1 MSKSAADKLLAG
13 KRKVWLGLVW
23 GLLLACGLALP
34 DVDRVNT
41 QYRELGDLQAKLAS
55 REELPQRARLLAER
69 VAQKEK
75 DMADLKK
82 PLVPSDAL
90 STFKQ
95 DLARAAKTANCRLR
109 SIRPGATKRRPLEEV
124 LTGRPADAKRRT
136 KAPQWEVEEQISSIS
151 LQGSFE
157 NLLEFLS
164 ALDKDV
170 RMLQLSSMQL
180 RIVPQVSGE
189 IVMDLQIKTFNLL
202 GNRQG

>member
-1 MSKSAADKLLAG
+1 MRKSAAHKLLAG
-13 KRKVWLGLVW
+13 RRKVWLGLVW
-23 GLLLACGLALP
+23 GLLLACGLVLP
-34 DVDRVNT
+34 DIDRLNT

-55 REELPQRARLLAER
+55 RGELPQRARLLAER

-82 PLVPSDAL
+82 PLVPPGAMSA
-90 STFKQ
+90 FKQ
-95 DLARAAKTANCRLR
+95 DLARAAKTAKCRLR
-109 SIRPGATKRRPLEEV
+109 SVRPGAAKRRPLEEV

-136 KAPQWEVEEQISSIS
+136 KPPRWEVEEQISSIS

-157 NLLEFLS
+157 DLVEFLS

-170 RMLQLSSMQL
+170 RILQLSSMQL
-180 RIVPQVSGE
+180 GIAPQVSGK

>member
-1 MSKSAADKLLAG
+1 MSKSAVDKLLVG

-55 REELPQRARLLAER
+55 RAELPQRARLLAER

-82 PLVPSDAL
+82 PLVPPDAL

-95 DLARAAKTANCRLR
+95 DLARAARTAKCQLR
-109 SIRPGATKRRPLEEV
+109 SVRPGATKRRPLEEV

-136 KAPQWEVEEQISSIS
+136 KPPQWEVEEQISLIS

-157 NLLEFLS
+157 DLLEFLS

-180 RIVPQVSGE
+180 QIVPQVSGG

>member
-1 MSKSAADKLLAG
+1 MSKSAIDKLLAG

-23 GLLLACGLALP
+23 GLLLACGLVLP
-34 DVDRVNT
+34 DIDRLNT
-41 QYRELGDLQAKLAS
+41 QYRELGDLQTKLAS
-55 REELPQRARLLAER
+55 RAELPQRARLLAER

-82 PLVPSDAL
+82 PLVPPHAL

-95 DLARAAKTANCRLR
+95 DLALAAGAAKCRLR
-109 SIRPGATKRRPLEEV
+109 SVRPGAAKRRPLEEV

-136 KAPQWEVEEQISSIS
+136 KSPQWEVEEQISAIS

-157 NLLEFLS
+157 DLVEFLS

-170 RMLQLSSMQL
+170 RILQLSSMQL
-180 RIVPQVSGE
+180 HIVPEASGI

-202 GNRQG
+202 GNRKG

>member
-1 MSKSAADKLLAG
+1 MSKSAVDKLLAG

-23 GLLLACGLALP
+23 GLLLACGLVLP
-34 DVDRVNT
+34 DIDRLNT
-41 QYRELGDLQAKLAS
+41 QYRQLGDLQTELAS
-55 REELPQRARLLAER
+55 RAELPQRARLLAER

-82 PLVPSDAL
+82 PLVPPGAL
-90 STFKQ
+90 SAFKQ
-95 DLARAAKTANCRLR
+95 DLARAARTAKCRLR
-109 SIRPGATKRRPLEEV
+109 SVRPGAAKRRPLEEV

-136 KAPQWEVEEQISSIS
+136 KPPQWEVEEQISSIS

-157 NLLEFLS
+157 DLVEFLS

-170 RMLQLSSMQL
+170 RILQLSSLQL
-180 RIVPQVSGE
+180 HIVPEASGE

-202 GNRQG
+202 GDRQG